1 MSKKV
6 SKAEKAN
13 YYLKE
18 LKEVFNDKE
27 MSYITTIFSV
37 IKRSVGE
44 DYYFDVINACCEK
57 LLESK
62 KIGTVFEPATTV
74 REIYSETGFTR
85 NNVIPIQKLT
95 NEERLYSP
103 DKDLYIEIMKNR
115 IFTDVLNGKNKTIIA
130 ERYGLSEE
138 AIEEIY
144 TEKLAQATVENKE
157 KKKKNI
163 K

>member
-6 SKAEKAN
+6 SKEEKAN

-18 LKEVFNDKE
+18 LKEVFNYKE

-62 KIGTVFEPATTV
+62 KIGTVFEPADTV

-144 TEKLAQATVENKE
+144 TEKLALATVENKE